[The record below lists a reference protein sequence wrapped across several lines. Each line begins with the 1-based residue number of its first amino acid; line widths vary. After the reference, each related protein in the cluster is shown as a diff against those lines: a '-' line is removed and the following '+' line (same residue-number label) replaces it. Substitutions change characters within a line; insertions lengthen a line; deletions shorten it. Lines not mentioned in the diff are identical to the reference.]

1 MFGRASFACRF
12 GIDRAHGGGGV
23 PFGGG
28 EIAALHRVALALG
41 ILLPASAS
49 ANDSKVERILK
60 QLDPDARFEQICD
73 LEAARRIGEDK
84 SYRPERA
91 VVSALGEPKVANATM
106 TGSGGAF
113 KSKGQWY
120 QFSFTCRTSPDHMQV
135 LSFSYR
141 VGEPIPP
148 ERWEKSGLW

>member
-1 MFGRASFACRF
+1 
-12 GIDRAHGGGGV
+12 
-23 PFGGG
+23 
-28 EIAALHRVALALG
+28 LHRVALALG

-49 ANDSKVERILK
+49 ANDSKVERMLK

-120 QFSFTCRTSPDHMQV
+120 QFSFTCKTSPDHMQV

>member
-1 MFGRASFACRF
+1 LPIRDRSGTWRRGRFIR
-12 GIDRAHGGGGV
+12 RR
-23 PFGGG
+23 

-73 LEAARRIGEDK
+73 LEAARRISEDK

-120 QFSFTCRTSPDHMQV
+120 QFSFTCKTSPDHMQV

>member
-1 MFGRASFACRF
+1 MAAGRSIR
-12 GIDRAHGGGGV
+12 RR
-23 PFGGG
+23 
-28 EIAALHRVALALG
+28 EIATLHRVALALG
-41 ILLPASAS
+41 ILLPASVSAS
-49 ANDSKVERILK
+49 DSKVERMLK

-73 LEAARRIGEDK
+73 LEAARRISEDK

-120 QFSFTCRTSPDHMQV
+120 QFSFTCKTSPDHMQV

>member
-1 MFGRASFACRF
+1 M
-12 GIDRAHGGGGV
+12 
-23 PFGGG
+23 
-28 EIAALHRVALALG
+28 HRVALALG

-73 LEAARRIGEDK
+73 LEAARRISEDK

-120 QFSFTCRTSPDHMQV
+120 QFSFTCKTSPDHMQV

>member
-1 MFGRASFACRF
+1 
-12 GIDRAHGGGGV
+12 
-23 PFGGG
+23 
-28 EIAALHRVALALG
+28 LHRVALALG

-120 QFSFTCRTSPDHMQV
+120 QFSFTCKTSPDHMQV